1 MLRSGGSAGH
11 RTIGSAVTETWILL
25 VGVAAF
31 AILGVGRLVRSRV
44 LRHLAGALA
53 FLGVAALA
61 QWGVLTANIGGPW
74 EAWSDVVILLALGY
88 LLARV
93 LLLVVFEWL
102 LAQRM
107 GVVVPRLARDVAA
120 LLLYVLVAASVLRY
134 ALNMNVGGLL
144 AGTAVITVVL
154 GFALQ
159 ETLGALLAGLAL
171 TWERRFEAGSWV
183 EVDGIVGEV
192 EELGWRSLVLRTR
205 LGERVLIP
213 NSQVAR
219 TRARLYGEGEQP
231 VAVPLRLGVAYGA
244 APHAVKD
251 VLARA
256 AADLPLVLPEP
267 APQILVREFA
277 DSAITY
283 ECRLWTREPWRAA
296 DVADAFFTRAHAALA
311 RAGMEIPFPQ
321 RSVRMV
327 PERADGDP
335 VGMSR
340 NALAG
345 CVLFAGL
352 PDDALALLASTARWQ
367 VFAPGE
373 PVVREGEASRAL
385 YAVASGEA
393 VVVHGG
399 HEVARVGEGEVFGEM
414 AFLSGAPRTATV
426 RAAGA
431 LAVVEVDSHAL
442 GALLLE
448 RRELT
453 EELANRMA
461 SRQQELTARDAV
473 IEHVAAPRGL
483 AKLLRESLLRLI
495 GG

>member
-1 MLRSGGSAGH
+1 MSESF
-11 RTIGSAVTETWILL
+11 ILL
-25 VGVAAF
+25 VGVAALVV
-31 AILGVGRLVRSRV
+31 LGLGRLVRSQV
-44 LRHLAGALA
+44 LRQLAGAIAL
-53 FLGVAALA
+53 FGLAALA
-61 QWGVLTANIGGPW
+61 QWAVMASGVGGRW
-74 EAWSDVVILLALGY
+74 EVWSHVVILLALGY
-88 LLARV
+88 LLARL

-120 LLLYVLVAASVLRY
+120 LLLYVLVVASVLRY

-171 TWERRFEAGSWV
+171 AWERRFEAGTWV
-183 EVDGIVGEV
+183 EVDGVVGEV

-213 NSQVAR
+213 NSQVAKA
-219 TRARLYGEGEQP
+219 RARLYGDGAQP
-231 VAVPLRLGVAYGA
+231 VAVPVRLGVAYGA
-244 APHAVKD
+244 PPHDVKV

-256 AADLPLVLPEP
+256 AADLPLVLADP
-267 APQILVREFA
+267 APQVLVREFA
-277 DSAITY
+277 ESAVTY
-283 ECRLWTREPWRAA
+283 ECRLWTHEPWKAA
-296 DVADAFFTRAHAALA
+296 DVADAFYTRAHAALA

-327 PERADGDP
+327 APPDAGDAGRAN
-335 VGMSR
+335 R
-340 NALAG
+340 EALAG
-345 CVLFAGL
+345 CALFSGL
-352 PDDALALLASTARWQ
+352 PEDALALLAATSAWQ
-367 VFAPGE
+367 SFAPGE

-385 YAVASGEA
+385 YVVAGGEA

-399 HEVARVGEGEVFGEM
+399 REVARMGAGEVFGEM
-414 AFLSGAPRTATV
+414 AFLSGAPRAATV

-431 LAVVEVDSHAL
+431 LAVVEVDSRAL
-442 GALLLE
+442 AALLAE
-448 RRELT
+448 RRELA

-461 SRQQELTARDAV
+461 RRQQDLAARDAAV
-473 IEHVAAPRGL
+473 EEAVAPKGL
-483 AKLLRESLLRLI
+483 AALLRERLLRLI

>member
-1 MLRSGGSAGH
+1 MS
-11 RTIGSAVTETWILL
+11 ETVILL
-25 VGVAAF
+25 VGLAAF
-31 AILGVGRLVRSRV
+31 AILGLGRLVRSRV

-53 FLGVAALA
+53 FLGLAALA
-61 QWGVLTANIGGPW
+61 QWGVLTADVGGRW

-88 LLARV
+88 LLAR
-93 LLLVVFEWL
+93 LLLLAVFEWL

-120 LLLYVLVAASVLRY
+120 LLLYVVVAASVLRY
-134 ALNMNVGGLL
+134 GLNMNVGGLL

-171 TWERRFEAGSWV
+171 AWERRFEAGSWV

-219 TRARLYGEGEQP
+219 ARARLYGEGEQP
-231 VAVPLRLGVAYGA
+231 VAVPLRLGVAYGVP
-244 APHAVKD
+244 PHEVKE
-251 VLARA
+251 VLARVA
-256 AADLPLVLPEP
+256 GDLPLVASEP
-267 APQILVREFA
+267 APQVLVREFA
-277 DSAITY
+277 DSAVTY

-296 DVADAFFTRAHAALA
+296 DIADAFYTRAHAALG

-327 PERADGDP
+327 AERADGDP
-335 VGMSR
+335 VRTGR
-340 NALAG
+340 DALGRCA
-345 CVLFAGL
+345 LFAGL
-352 PDDALALLASTARWQ
+352 PEDALELLAQTARSQ
-367 VFAPGE
+367 AYAPGE
-373 PVVREGEASRAL
+373 AVVREGEASRAL
-385 YAVASGEA
+385 YVVARGEA

-399 HEVARVGEGEVFGEM
+399 HEVARVAEGEVFGEM
-414 AFLSGAPRTATV
+414 AFLSGAPRAATV

-442 GALLLE
+442 RALLVE
-448 RRELT
+448 RRELA
-453 EELANRMA
+453 EELAGRMA
-461 SRQQELTARDAV
+461 TRQQDLAARDAASAEAV
-473 IEHVAAPRGL
+473 APRGL
-483 AKLLRESLLRLI
+483 TAMLRERLLRLI